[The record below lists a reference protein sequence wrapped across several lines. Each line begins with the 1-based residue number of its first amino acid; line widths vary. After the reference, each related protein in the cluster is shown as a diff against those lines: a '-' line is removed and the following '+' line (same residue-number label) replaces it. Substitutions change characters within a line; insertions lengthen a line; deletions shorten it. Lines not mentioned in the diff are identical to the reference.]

1 MFPLQKSD
9 NNTKYIENYRLV
21 TLVNIDIKILKS
33 TELQRE
39 GQGKS
44 GTIKREEENQEKVF
58 IKRKGGRVIQMDEEK
73 RKMNNTNIYLFLC
86 V

>member
-9 NNTKYIENYRLV
+9 NNTKYLESYRLL
-21 TLVNIDIKILKS
+21 TLVNIDIKILES

-44 GTIKREEENQEKVF
+44 GTIKREEENQEWVF
-58 IKRKGGRVIQMDEEK
+58 IKRKGGKVIQIDEEE
-73 RKMNNTNIYLFLC
+73 RKMPNTNIHLFLC